1 MRLMPTKE
9 SKPFLKESI
18 QIPVPSSETHY
29 DGTVNHD
36 EDKKSSDSEQFSHE
50 RL

>member
-1 MRLMPTKE
+1 MRQIPTKE
-9 SKPFLKESI
+9 SKPFLKETI
-18 QIPVPSSETHY
+18 QISVPSETHY

-36 EDKKSSDSEQFSHE
+36 EDKKSSDSEQFSRG

>member
-18 QIPVPSSETHY
+18 QISVPSSETHY

-36 EDKKSSDSEQFSHE
+36 EDKKSSDSEQFSHG